1 MRSGSHYRVS
11 CCSVQ
16 TSCSNDRGFLRIATG
31 LYDPEAA
38 EAALT
43 NAGCGGVNHGLL
55 GGGDCREAKDL
66 SGSISAVLNADHRGS
81 KRSSDSSS

>member
-31 LYDPEAA
+31 LYDPEAT

-43 NAGCGGVNHGLL
+43 QLQDVGGVTTVCL
-55 GGGDCREAKDL
+55 GAVTVERPRTAWGRLRVLKLPIALPETCR
-66 SGSISAVLNADHRGS
+66 SH
-81 KRSSDSSS
+81 